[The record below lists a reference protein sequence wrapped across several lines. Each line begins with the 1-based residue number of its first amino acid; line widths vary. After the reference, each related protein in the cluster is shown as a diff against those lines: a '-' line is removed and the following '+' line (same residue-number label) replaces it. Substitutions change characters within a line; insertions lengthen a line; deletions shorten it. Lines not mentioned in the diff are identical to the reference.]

1 MSEDFKND
9 VIDLNRY
16 ELNTEEGYFSIK
28 DYVAKKK
35 PTQDC
40 IFYATSASRITAV
53 DNPYVYSLS
62 KAEIPVIIATTHFED
77 MIFQQM
83 GTYEGLKFANV
94 ETESE
99 AVDRAL
105 KGVKEE
111 KGEKDEKKDETGVPE
126 DDLTSFSLWIK
137 NELQPYVEKVVVSNR
152 ALLGPALVVSKTS
165 SAMRQME
172 FMRAMM

>member
-1 MSEDFKND
+1 MYIKEGSMSEDFKND

-16 ELNTEEGYFSIK
+16 EINTEEGFFSIK

-35 PTQDC
+35 TTQDC
-40 IFYATSASRITAV
+40 IFYATSASRVTAA
-53 DNPYVYSLS
+53 DNPYVYALS
-62 KAEIPVIIATTHFED
+62 KAEVPVIIATTHFED

-99 AVDRAL
+99 AVDRVL

-111 KGEKDEKKDETGVPE
+111 KGEKDEKESDVRVPE

-137 NELQPYVEKVVVSNR
+137 NELQPFVEKVVVSNR
-152 ALLGPALVVSKTS
+152 QLMGPALVISKTS
-165 SAMRQME
+165 SAMRQM
-172 FMRAMM
+172 